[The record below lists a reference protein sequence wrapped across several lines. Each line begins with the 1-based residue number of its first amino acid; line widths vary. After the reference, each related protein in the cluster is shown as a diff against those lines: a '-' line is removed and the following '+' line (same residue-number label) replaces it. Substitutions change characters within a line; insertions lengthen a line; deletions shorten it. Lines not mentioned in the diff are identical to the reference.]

1 MNSINLKFSNYT
13 LNIKLRSTNTA
24 NAIKNI
30 LPFKSIVKTWGD
42 EIYFEI
48 PIEKNID
55 LESDAKDIIVLGEVA
70 YWIDGKCIAIGY
82 GKTPISQN
90 NEIRLAAKTKY
101 GFVSDPGIL
110 FSIRIFFSSIEG
122 ILNPQLLFPIPHLTF
137 FGVPQVANNLLKE
150 FILGA

>member
-1 MNSINLKFSNYT
+1 MNSIKLKFSNYT

-55 LESDAKDIIVLGEVA
+55 LESDAKDVIDLGEVA
-70 YWIDGKCIAIGY
+70 YWIDGKSIAIGY

-90 NEIRLAAKTKY
+90 NEIRLAAKTNIWGDAVLDVKEL
-101 GFVSDPGIL
+101 GK
-110 FSIRIFFSSIEG
+110 IRDGDEIIIS
-122 ILNPQLLFPIPHLTF
+122 
-137 FGVPQVANNLLKE
+137 
-150 FILGA
+150 

>member
-55 LESDAKDIIVLGEVA
+55 LESDAKDVIDLGEVA

-90 NEIRLAAKTKY
+90 NEIRLAAKTNIWGDAVLDVKEL
-101 GFVSDPGIL
+101 GK
-110 FSIRIFFSSIEG
+110 IRDGDEIIIS
-122 ILNPQLLFPIPHLTF
+122 
-137 FGVPQVANNLLKE
+137 
-150 FILGA
+150 

>member
-90 NEIRLAAKTKY
+90 NEIRLAAKTNIWGDAVLDVKEL
-101 GFVSDPGIL
+101 GK
-110 FSIRIFFSSIEG
+110 IRDGDEIIIS
-122 ILNPQLLFPIPHLTF
+122 
-137 FGVPQVANNLLKE
+137 
-150 FILGA
+150 

>member
-48 PIEKNID
+48 PIKKNLD
-55 LESDAKDIIVLGEVA
+55 LESDAKDVINLGEVA
-70 YWIDGKCIAIGY
+70 YWIDGKSIAIGY

-90 NEIRLAAKTKY
+90 DEIRLAAKTNIWGDAVLDVKEL
-101 GFVSDPGIL
+101 GK
-110 FSIRIFFSSIEG
+110 IRDGDEIIIS
-122 ILNPQLLFPIPHLTF
+122 
-137 FGVPQVANNLLKE
+137 
-150 FILGA
+150 

>member
-1 MNSINLKFSNYT
+1 MNSIKLKFSNYT

-55 LESDAKDIIVLGEVA
+55 LESDAKDVITLGEIA

-82 GKTPISQN
+82 GKTPISQD
-90 NEIRLAAKTKY
+90 NEIRLAAKTNIW
-101 GFVSDPGIL
+101 GDAVIN
-110 FSIRIFFSSIEG
+110 I
-122 ILNPQLLFPIPHLTF
+122 
-137 FGVPQVANNLLKE
+137 KE
-150 FILGA
+150 LSKIKDGDEVIIS

>member
-48 PIEKNID
+48 PIKKNLD
-55 LESDAKDIIVLGEVA
+55 LESDAKDVINLGEIA
-70 YWIDGKCIAIGY
+70 YWIDGKSIAIGY

-90 NEIRLAAKTKY
+90 NEIRLAAKTNIWGDAVLDVKEL
-101 GFVSDPGIL
+101 GK
-110 FSIRIFFSSIEG
+110 IRDGDEIIIS
-122 ILNPQLLFPIPHLTF
+122 
-137 FGVPQVANNLLKE
+137 
-150 FILGA
+150 

>member
-90 NEIRLAAKTKY
+90 NEIRLATKTNIW
-101 GFVSDPGIL
+101 GDAVIN
-110 FSIRIFFSSIEG
+110 I
-122 ILNPQLLFPIPHLTF
+122 
-137 FGVPQVANNLLKE
+137 KE
-150 FILGA
+150 FNKIKDGDEVIIS

>member
-48 PIEKNID
+48 PIKKNLD
-55 LESDAKDIIVLGEVA
+55 LESDAKDVINLGEIA

-90 NEIRLAAKTKY
+90 NEIRLAAKTNIWGDAVLDVKE
-101 GFVSDPGIL
+101 L
-110 FSIRIFFSSIEG
+110 RKIRDGDEIIIS
-122 ILNPQLLFPIPHLTF
+122 
-137 FGVPQVANNLLKE
+137 
-150 FILGA
+150 

>member
-55 LESDAKDIIVLGEVA
+55 LESDAKDVIDLGEVA
-70 YWIDGKCIAIGY
+70 YWIDGKSIAIGY

-90 NEIRLAAKTKY
+90 NEIRLAAKTNIWGDAVINIK
-101 GFVSDPGIL
+101 
-110 FSIRIFFSSIEG
+110 E
-122 ILNPQLLFPIPHLTF
+122 LNKIKD
-137 FGVPQVANNLLKE
+137 GDEV
-150 FILGA
+150 IIS

>member
-48 PIEKNID
+48 PIKKSLD
-55 LESDAKDIIVLGEVA
+55 LESDAKDVINLGEVA

-90 NEIRLAAKTKY
+90 NEIRLAAKTNIWGDAVLDVKEL
-101 GFVSDPGIL
+101 GK
-110 FSIRIFFSSIEG
+110 IRDGDEIIIS
-122 ILNPQLLFPIPHLTF
+122 
-137 FGVPQVANNLLKE
+137 
-150 FILGA
+150 

>member
-1 MNSINLKFSNYT
+1 MNSINLKFTNYT

-48 PIEKNID
+48 PIKKNLD
-55 LESDAKDIIVLGEVA
+55 LESDAKDVINLGEIA

-90 NEIRLAAKTKY
+90 NEIRLAAKTNIWGDAVLDVKEL
-101 GFVSDPGIL
+101 GK
-110 FSIRIFFSSIEG
+110 IRDGDEIIIS
-122 ILNPQLLFPIPHLTF
+122 
-137 FGVPQVANNLLKE
+137 
-150 FILGA
+150 

>member
-55 LESDAKDIIVLGEVA
+55 LESDAKDVINLGEVA
-70 YWIDGKCIAIGY
+70 YWIDGKSIAIGY

-90 NEIRLAAKTKY
+90 NEIRLAAKTNIWGDALLDVKEL
-101 GFVSDPGIL
+101 GK
-110 FSIRIFFSSIEG
+110 IRDGDEIIIS
-122 ILNPQLLFPIPHLTF
+122 
-137 FGVPQVANNLLKE
+137 
-150 FILGA
+150 

>member
-1 MNSINLKFSNYT
+1 MNSIKLKFSNYT

-90 NEIRLAAKTKY
+90 NEIRLAAKTNIWGDALLNIKELNKIKD
-101 GFVSDPGIL
+101 GDEVVVS
-110 FSIRIFFSSIEG
+110 
-122 ILNPQLLFPIPHLTF
+122 
-137 FGVPQVANNLLKE
+137 
-150 FILGA
+150 

>member
-55 LESDAKDIIVLGEVA
+55 LESDAKDVITLGEIA

-90 NEIRLAAKTKY
+90 NEIRLAAKTNIWGDAVLDVKEL
-101 GFVSDPGIL
+101 GK
-110 FSIRIFFSSIEG
+110 IRDGDEIIIS
-122 ILNPQLLFPIPHLTF
+122 
-137 FGVPQVANNLLKE
+137 
-150 FILGA
+150 